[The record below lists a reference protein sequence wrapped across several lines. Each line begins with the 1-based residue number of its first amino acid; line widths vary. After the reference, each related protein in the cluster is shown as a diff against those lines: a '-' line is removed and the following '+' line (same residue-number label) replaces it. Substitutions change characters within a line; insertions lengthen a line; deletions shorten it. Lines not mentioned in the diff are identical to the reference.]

1 MFYGIAN
8 CNSIASLV
16 PEVGCFS
23 TVVGGVM
30 QSTAAIVAILI
41 SSALQWGW
49 NGLLHGFLLAKMEQE
64 AFAGYASVM
73 HPAGQEPNMGL
84 WFIPTVVGSWYLL
97 HVLTRKPGPFSVK
110 DAMVAGII
118 LTLVIDV
125 IFNMSMYM
133 YFANFPMQMASIGIG
148 MDVIT
153 GAIAGGSL
161 GFVYNRMA
169 KA

>member
-1 MFYGIAN
+1 
-8 CNSIASLV
+8 
-16 PEVGCFS
+16 
-23 TVVGGVM
+23 M

-41 SSALQWGW
+41 SSASQWIW
-49 NGLLHGFLLAKMEQE
+49 NGIVHGFLLAQMERD
-64 AFAGYASVM
+64 AFAVYASVM
-73 HPAGQEPNMGL
+73 HPEGQGPNMGL
-84 WFIPTVVGSWYLL
+84 WFIPTVVGTWYLL
-97 HVLTRKPGPFSVK
+97 HVLTRKPGPFTVK

-118 LTLVIDV
+118 LTMVIDI

-133 YFANFPMQMASIGIG
+133 YFANFPMQMTAIGMG

-153 GAIAGGSL
+153 GAIAGASL